1 MDSETF
7 RRVEEAF
14 ACAVDLAPHERDA
27 ALADFAPEI
36 RAEVERLLGA
46 EKQSAGSGAAS
57 GDETDPLARLV
68 GGEAAR
74 WIETASEGATAE
86 DSWIGRTIGAWR
98 IERRLGSGGMS
109 TVYLAERA
117 DREMP
122 MRAALKRIR
131 RGLHSAELVARFR
144 TERRILAGLIHPN
157 IARLLDGGTAPDGSP
172 YFVMELVEGEPIDR
186 FADRRGLGLA
196 DRIRLVSQAAAAVA
210 AAHRSLV
217 VHRDLKPSN
226 ILVDAAGTPK
236 LLDFGIAKLL
246 GPDPAAEED
255 AAARTVTSMRLF
267 TPAYASPEQLEGGPV
282 TTATDVYSLGVVLCE
297 LLCGRRPYPLQNRVR
312 NRERGERSMAVELE
326 RAIRDNAI
334 DPPSVALARHEADGD
349 AGELARRRGFES
361 PRALARALT
370 GDLDT
375 IVAQCL
381 RKEPERRYTT
391 AERLAEDLDRYLEDR
406 PIEARRDS
414 WLYRAG
420 KLLSRHRWAA
430 SIAVLALAALIA
442 FTVALAVQSSRLAIE
457 RDTSRA
463 ESERAELVAG
473 FLTDLFQ
480 VAQPGASGE
489 TITARE
495 LLDRAALEVTR
506 HPRRDPREQAMLL
519 DTVGNVYLQL
529 DLPERAEPPL
539 QQALA
544 LRRKTLAPDHPEI
557 AVSLNRLGM
566 LAAESGAYER
576 AIAFFREA
584 LALRRRR
591 FGSDHPLVAASLNNL
606 ALALQ
611 DRGALTEAE
620 PLYRETLAIDRRLL
634 PPDDPQLWN
643 DYANF
648 ALLLYDLGDYAEAES
663 LLRAALAA
671 RRDLPDRAPDRAELE
686 RYLGLVLVASHRLGE
701 AERILTRAEA
711 NLSRALGP
719 EHSETARA
727 TASLAELRLAQ
738 GRPREAIALFTRALE
753 NRRERAGRGHPEEV
767 PVLTGLGRAH
777 AAAGEAGEAEAR
789 FREAI
794 ALARRVLP
802 PRHPDLAAS
811 LVGLATLA
819 AGQGRCAELPALAM
833 EARAIRA
840 AAFRPGDPR
849 IAEAA
854 RLAAACAAPR

>member
-1 MDSETF
+1 VDSETF
-7 RRVEEAF
+7 RQV
-14 ACAVDLAPHERDA
+14 
-27 ALADFAPEI
+27 EI
-36 RAEVERLLGA
+36 RAEVERLLAADVQIA
-46 EKQSAGSGAAS
+46 EQSAEHGAMA

-68 GGEAAR
+68 GGAAAL
-74 WIETASEGATAE
+74 WIETASEDATAE
-86 DSWIGRTIGAWR
+86 DSWLGRTIGAWR

-144 TERRILAGLIHPN
+144 TERRILASLIHPN

-186 FADRRGLGLA
+186 FADRRRLGLT

-226 ILVDAAGTPK
+226 ILVDAAGVPK

-246 GPDPAAEED
+246 GSDPAAEE

-297 LLCGRRPYPLQNRVR
+297 LLCGRRPYRLRSR
-312 NRERGERSMAVELE
+312 AHGERSTAVELE
-326 RAIRDNAI
+326 RAIRENAI
-334 DPPSVALARHEADGD
+334 DPPSLALARHEEEGD
-349 AGELARRRGFES
+349 AGEIARRRGFDT

-375 IVAQCL
+375 IVTQCL

-391 AERLAEDLDRYLEDR
+391 AERLAEDLERYLERR

-414 WLYRAG
+414 WLYRSG

-430 SIAVLALAALIA
+430 SFAALALAALLA
-442 FTVALAVQSSRLAIE
+442 FTIALAVQSSRLATE

-506 HPRRDPREQAMLL
+506 HPRPDPREQAMLL

-529 DLPERAEPPL
+529 DLPARAEPPL
-539 QQALA
+539 RQALA

-557 AVSLNRLGM
+557 AVSLSRLGM

-576 AIAFFREA
+576 AIVLFREA

-591 FGSDHPLVAASLNNL
+591 FGSQHTLVAASLNNL

-620 PLYRETLAIDRRLL
+620 PLYRETIAIDRRLL

-643 DYANF
+643 DCANF
-648 ALLLYDLGDYAEAES
+648 GLLLYDLGDYAEAES
-663 LLRAALAA
+663 LLRSALAA
-671 RRDLPDRAPDRAELE
+671 RRDLAEGAPERAELE
-686 RYLGLVLVASHRLGE
+686 RYLGLVLVASHHLAE

-711 NLSRALGP
+711 KLSRALGP

-738 GRPREAIALFTRALE
+738 DRPREAIALYTRALA
-753 NRRERAGRGHPEEV
+753 NRRERTGRGHPEEV
-767 PVLTGLGRAH
+767 PVLTGLGRAY
-777 AAAGEAGEAEAR
+777 AAAGEAREAEAC

-794 ALARRVLP
+794 DLARRVLP
-802 PRHPDLAAS
+802 PRHPDLAAA
-811 LVGLATLA
+811 LTGLAALA
-819 AGQGRCAELPALAM
+819 AGQGRCAEVPALAA
-833 EARAIRA
+833 EAQAIRA

-849 IAEAA
+849 IAEAE
-854 RLAAACAAPR
+854 RLAAACVGSS